1 MTSISKRGKIAIVAS
16 VIASV
21 TITAIFGYQLIY
33 SNFVE
38 WKIADLYRNILHR
51 SPDTKGMAYFK
62 DQVIHKGKSLDGV
75 ENTVRVAPEAIA
87 VSKIT
92 QLYQTILNRDSDPEG
107 MVYFQYEVLQN
118 GKSYDWVEQQ
128 IRNSTEAKSLKQ

>member
-1 MTSISKRGKIAIVAS
+1 MPSISKRGKIAIIAS

-21 TITAIFGYQLIY
+21 TIIAIFGYQLIY

-51 SPDTKGMAYFK
+51 SPDAQGMTYFK
-62 DQVIHKGKSLDGV
+62 DQVIHKGESLDWV
-75 ENTVRVAPEAIA
+75 ENTIRDSPEAIA

-92 QLYQTILNRDSDPEG
+92 QLYKTILNRDSDPEG
-107 MVYFQYEVLQN
+107 MAYFQYEVLQN

-128 IRNSTEAKSLKQ
+128 IRNSTEAKNLKQ